1 MLQKAEGAKMAVVRE
16 VSGGPTFPPYDYVGP
31 FSRYLSTASVTS
43 EINSTC

>member
-1 MLQKAEGAKMAVVRE
+1 MLRKAEGAKMPVVRE

-31 FSRYLSTASVTS
+31 FSWHPSSASVTS